1 MKPAFAG
8 AARARR
14 AAIRQR
20 PFRSTTILAAALFVT
35 MAASGTSA
43 RASDNPAMDA
53 AVARVQHEWERIK
66 YQTKDPAVQHAQI
79 QTLARDAAASAAR
92 YPGRAE
98 PLIWEGIAQSEQA
111 AMSSGFS
118 ALADA
123 KAARRSF
130 EQAYQIDR
138 GALEA
143 GAPTSLGTLYY
154 RVPGFP
160 IGFGD
165 KGKARRYLVEGVT
178 LAPDG
183 MDANYFYGDFLMTQ
197 GEYAS
202 AAKVLQHALASP
214 PHPDRPVWDAGRRAE
229 IRALLVKAN
238 AKLPRS

>member
-1 MKPAFAG
+1 MLSKSKKRLAYAV
-8 AARARR
+8 
-14 AAIRQR
+14 I
-20 PFRSTTILAAALFVT
+20 SLLAAVSAT
-35 MAASGTSA
+35 A

-53 AVARVQHEWERIK
+53 SVARVQREWERIK
-66 YQTKDPAVQHAQI
+66 YQTKDPAQQHAQI
-79 QTLARDAAASAAR
+79 TALARDAAVAAAR
-92 YPGRAE
+92 FPGRAE

-111 AMSSGFS
+111 AMSSGLS

-138 GALEA
+138 TALEA

-160 IGFGD
+160 IAFGD
-165 KGKARRYLVEGVT
+165 KDKARRYLLEGVK

-197 GEYAS
+197 GEYAA
-202 AAKVLQHALASP
+202 AAKALQHALASP
-214 PHPDRPVWDAGRRAE
+214 PHPDRSGTPGGAS
-229 IRALLVKAN
+229 
-238 AKLPRS
+238 RSAPS